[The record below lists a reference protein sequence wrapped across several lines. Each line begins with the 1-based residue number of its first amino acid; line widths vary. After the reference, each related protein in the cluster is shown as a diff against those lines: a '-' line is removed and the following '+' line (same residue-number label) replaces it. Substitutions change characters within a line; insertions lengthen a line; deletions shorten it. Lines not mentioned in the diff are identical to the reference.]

1 MTAFAEQ
8 EASRAK
14 LQARQRQ
21 EPDEDGF
28 VMVTRGGRNGPARLD
43 VAQEQAERQKR
54 KQKGLQ
60 DFYRFQTREK
70 NKAKAGELV
79 RKFEEDKEKVRA
91 MRERRQKFKVNLTAF
106 WVLSKL
112 TKHEAWVINLPVFIP
127 KKKNSAPRYE
137 QFFNQRKPA
146 TAHLFWHAEKDVM
159 DTYILPKGCL
169 QASSWD
175 GHLSRDF
182 ERFS

>member
-70 NKAKAGELV
+70 HKAKAGELV

-91 MRERRQKFKVNLTAF
+91 MRERRQRFKVNLTAF
-106 WVLSKL
+106 
-112 TKHEAWVINLPVFIP
+112 
-127 KKKNSAPRYE
+127 
-137 QFFNQRKPA
+137 
-146 TAHLFWHAEKDVM
+146 
-159 DTYILPKGCL
+159 
-169 QASSWD
+169 
-175 GHLSRDF
+175 
-182 ERFS
+182 